1 MNLDNLVRHLSNP
14 QRIGLTPAL
23 GIRLGVDDPELVRGR
38 LLAQVERGRAH
49 LGVYLLAIYVVDDTD
64 FWGDGEIYWW
74 SIPALVDGAGK
85 ARKDAL
91 AGLPLGEPPHK
102 CGDREWMT
110 SLSLKDPPLLA
121 VIPPDESVASC
132 VIRLGIY
139 DDDGEVADLPTA
151 MTAGMGA
158 LADLSREPL
167 SGPDQ
172 LIAPVRDAIYKSLK
186 ADDDDILLDQEVPI
200 RRGEVTRFGC
210 GMVGAVINA
219 MARVYYF
226 VRDEGAT
233 LQFGPI
239 GLEKGQHE
247 KVRFEVPMAQGGR
260 LAMFARGA
268 DVLCPSL
275 GDLGCDAPF
284 KNRVLSPDQER
295 ELATGVD
302 VIGTG
307 AAKLVAFY
315 TPGTLASRGE

>member
-1 MNLDNLVRHLSNP
+1 MKVDTLVRHLSNP
-14 QRIGLTPAL
+14 KRIGLTPAL
-23 GIRLGVDDPELVRGR
+23 SIRLGLEEPEIVRGR
-38 LLAQVERGRAH
+38 LLAQVEQGRGH

-74 SIPALVDGAGK
+74 SIPALVDRAGK
-85 ARKDAL
+85 TRRDSL

-110 SLSLKDPPLLA
+110 SLSLQDPPLLA

-139 DDDGEVADLPTA
+139 DDDGDVADLPTA
-151 MTAGMGA
+151 MTAGLDA
-158 LADLSREPL
+158 LADLPRDPL

-172 LIAPVRDAIYKSLK
+172 LITPVRDAIYKSLK

-210 GMVGAVINA
+210 GMVNAVINA

-226 VRDEGAT
+226 VRDEAET
-233 LQFGPI
+233 RQLGPI
-239 GLEKGQHE
+239 SLEKGQHE
-247 KVRFEVPMAQGGR
+247 NLRFDVPMKQGGR
-260 LAMFARGA
+260 LALFARGA

-284 KNRVLSPDQER
+284 KNRVLSPDQAR
-295 ELATGVD
+295 DLATGVD

-307 AAKLVAFY
+307 PAKLVAFY
-315 TPGTLASRGE
+315 TPGTLAGRDE